1 MRFVLAKDMA
11 HFCDLARHTQRSC
24 ARVVPSYLRSLADVF
39 VAASIDSRWLSPRG
53 YESPHDPDDGAVRC
67 DLARPRAPFP
77 GRRPAC
83 APLGAHVGTRAVDFD
98 DRGSALCPRTAAALL
113 LRSRTA
119 HSAVMRACRA
129 VVSPFARRRLRRGM
143 HIDLRMRAGAARSD
157 DDAAARGSAQLEPGG
172 HFDSAYL
179 IHASVGQSAVPT

>member
-1 MRFVLAKDMA
+1 MSW
-11 HFCDLARHTQRSC
+11 QRTWLTSAISHGTLSGH
-24 ARVVPSYLRSLADVF
+24 ARVSCRHISVRSPTSSSRR
-39 VAASIDSRWLSPRG
+39 ASTRAG
-53 YESPHDPDDGAVRC
+53 YPHVGMRARMILTTVRC
-67 DLARPRAPFP
+67 AVTSRGRALPSPVVDPPARRLVPTWVR
-77 GRRPAC
+77 GRGLR
-83 APLGAHVGTRAVDFD
+83 R
-98 DRGSALCPRTAAALL
+98 RGSALCPRTAAALL
-113 LRSRTA
+113 LRSRTT